1 MNPPTDESLL
11 GRISGRVPRAGVPW
25 LVLAAMFLLSA
36 LAAFTV
42 VQDGLM
48 PRIWMMACGAAVGLV
63 LFLITRSQIEERAA
77 AELAVDELAR
87 AQHALAGSE
96 RRFRTLFARSPL
108 SILIF
113 APDGQAILANEA
125 WARMWESDPDE
136 LKSYNILRDSQFG
149 ADETMRLIERAFGG
163 EPVSLPATHYDPS
176 VIGRKGRARWV
187 QAHLYPMADG
197 NGEHEV
203 VMIHEDITE
212 RKRAEAELGSQQ
224 EERARLLAAERAA
237 RADAEAANRTKDEF
251 LATLSHELRTP
262 LNAILG
268 WSQLLRMGDVKGED
282 FTHALETIERNAK
295 AQAQLVEDLL
305 DLSRIISG
313 KLRLDLQKVDFPVVV
328 ETAVDAVRPT
338 AEAKGVRLIPVLDA
352 HATPILGDGQRL
364 QQVIWNLLSN
374 AIKFTPKGG
383 MVHVFVQRV
392 GEQAELAVCDSGQ
405 GIAADFLPYVFD
417 RLRQADSSS
426 TRRHGGLGLGL
437 AIVRHLVELHGGTV
451 KAESRGEGK
460 GATFT
465 VMLPIASRRRLAGRR
480 KISPI
485 KTTGAEPDGDGTLAG
500 VRVLVVDD
508 EPDARDLIGHI
519 LRRSGAQVSA
529 AASAEEAVLT
539 MPRFHPDVLVS
550 DISMPGEDGYAL
562 IRKVRSLHEA
572 DGGRIPAVA
581 LTALAR
587 KEDRRTALL
596 AGFQTH
602 LAKPVEPNE
611 LTAAVANLVKGK

>member
-1 MNPPTDESLL
+1 M
-11 GRISGRVPRAGVPW
+11 GRISERIPRGGVPW
-25 LVLAAMFLLSA
+25 LVLAAMLLLST
-36 LAAFTV
+36 LAAMTV
-42 VQDGLM
+42 NSAGWVG
-48 PRIWMMACGAAVGLV
+48 RGAIVAGGIALGLV
-63 LFLITRSQIEERAA
+63 LFLITRAQIEARDA
-77 AELAVDELAR
+77 AELAADGLAR
-87 AQHALAGSE
+87 SQRALADSE
-96 RRFRTLFARSPL
+96 RRFRTLFTRSPL

-125 WARMWESDPDE
+125 WERMWESDRAE
-136 LKSYNILRDSQFG
+136 LAGYNILRDSQFG
-149 ADETMRLIERAFGG
+149 ADEMMREIERAFNG
-163 EPVSLPATHYDPS
+163 EAVSLPPTFYDPGA
-176 VIGRKGRARWV
+176 IGRKGRARWV
-187 QAHLYPMADG
+187 QSHLYPMADG
-197 NGEHEV
+197 KGDHEV

-212 RKRAEAELGSQQ
+212 RKRAEEDLGSQQ

-364 QQVIWNLLSN
+364 QQIIWNLLSN

-383 MVHVFVQRV
+383 VVHVFVQRM

-405 GIAADFLPYVFD
+405 GISADFLPYVFD

-480 KISPI
+480 QTNSAKSA
-485 KTTGAEPDGDGTLAG
+485 TREPDGDGTLAG

-508 EPDARDLIGHI
+508 ESDARDLIGHI

-529 AASAEEAVLT
+529 AASAEEAVQT